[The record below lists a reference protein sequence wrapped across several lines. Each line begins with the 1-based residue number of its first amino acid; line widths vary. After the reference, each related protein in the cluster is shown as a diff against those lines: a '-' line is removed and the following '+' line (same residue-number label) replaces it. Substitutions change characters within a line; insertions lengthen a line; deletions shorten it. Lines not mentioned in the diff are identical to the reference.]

1 MSRRSTILS
10 RFAVIAL
17 SVLGVILAQSIPNA
31 VFPEFVFHRAIILA
45 DSAEL
50 PASQMLVAV
59 TRPLEE
65 AAYSVPGTTLVRST
79 TTRGSAEIDVN
90 FGSARRWPKP
100 APICLPARQST
111 LAC

>member
-10 RFAVIAL
+10 LFAVLAL

-50 PASQMLVAV
+50 PAGQMLVAV
-59 TRPLEE
+59 TRPLEA
-65 AAYSVPGTTLVRST
+65 AAYKVVGPTLVRPT
-79 TTRGSAEIDVN
+79 TTRGSTEIDVYFTEN
-90 FGSARRWPKP
+90 P
-100 APICLPARQST
+100 APTTSF
-111 LAC
+111 